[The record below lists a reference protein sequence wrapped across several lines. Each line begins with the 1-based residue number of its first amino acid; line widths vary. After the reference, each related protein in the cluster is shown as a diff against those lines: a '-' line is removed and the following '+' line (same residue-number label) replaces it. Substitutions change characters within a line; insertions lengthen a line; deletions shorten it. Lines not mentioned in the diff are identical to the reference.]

1 MRRAIT
7 FISFLGLVLTV
18 TAGRSQ
24 SLPHAALKVFLNEVQ
39 PGAMS
44 APQYCT
50 LVFND
55 HHFHTEKADIQ
66 GGRVSN
72 RKVYEGQLS
81 DTDWNT
87 LTEIIDS
94 KSFRQLK
101 VPGTVPPPVMQN
113 SHPYAIS
120 VAREDG
126 FQNIEFL
133 DNRSLKPYESQVKPL
148 LSWWKSLRGRHTPES
163 NSPPDTKCAL
173 DSSHAIFS
181 Q

>member
-1 MRRAIT
+1 MRRTIT
-7 FISFLGLVLTV
+7 FILFFGLALTV
-18 TAGRSQ
+18 TVGRGQ
-24 SLPHAALKVFLNEVQ
+24 PLPPAALKVFLNEVQ

-44 APQYCT
+44 APQFCT
-50 LVFND
+50 LVFTD
-55 HHFHTEKADIQ
+55 HHFHTEKADIH

-72 RKVYEGQLS
+72 RKIYEGQLS
-81 DTDWNT
+81 DADWT
-87 LTEIIDS
+87 SLTAIIDS
-94 KSFRQLK
+94 TSFRQLK
-101 VPGTVPPPVMQN
+101 VPGTVPPSVMQD

-148 LSWWKSLRGRHTPES
+148 LIWWKALRGRHTPES